1 MLILWIRKSQ
11 TGEQTCHLKNSQN
24 SFQKHDED
32 MKRFRLA
39 HPRIESTGSRDI
51 MTTDGAILAPVQTVK
66 LAKYS
71 QN

>member
-11 TGEQTCHLKNSQN
+11 TGEQTCHRKNGQT

-32 MKRFRLA
+32 MKRFRLT
-39 HPRIESTGSRDI
+39 HPRIESTGSMDI

-66 LAKYS
+66 LANHS